1 MQGWQERQQE
11 GTSRH
16 QGQALFRAHAAA
28 VLRGDTAEAARVL
41 EAIRPASW
49 LGHQL
54 FVLALFTST
63 VTDHFGPDL
72 DRTELDQ
79 FTTRL
84 RTAHPGLHW
93 LRAEALIRASYGET
107 SLYLDVPQSEHWTLM
122 WAVLTCLTPP
132 DTQPETLH
140 ERFDH
145 ADHLGRQIVTDIF
158 ATEHLY
164 HQTDQPAPA
173 PETGSE
179 TETNSEPETE
189 PKPEPKTESVSEG
202 EAVSV
207 RVRADREEAT

>member
-1 MQGWQERQQE
+1 MSRQEDACPRQE
-11 GTSRH
+11 
-16 QGQALFRAHAAA
+16 QALFRAHAAA
-28 VLRGDTAEAARVL
+28 VLRRDTIEAARVL
-41 EAIRPASW
+41 EAISPASW

-72 DRTELDQ
+72 DRAELDQ

-84 RTAHPGLHW
+84 RTTHPGLHW

-132 DTQPETLH
+132 DTQQEALH

-145 ADHLGRQIVTDIF
+145 ADDLGRQIVTDLF

-164 HQTDQPAPA
+164 HRADQPAPA
-173 PETGSE
+173 PET
-179 TETNSEPETE
+179 EPE
-189 PKPEPKTESVSEG
+189 PKPETEDESVSG
-202 EAVSV
+202 TEAETVSV
-207 RVRADREEAT
+207 RVRADREEKQ